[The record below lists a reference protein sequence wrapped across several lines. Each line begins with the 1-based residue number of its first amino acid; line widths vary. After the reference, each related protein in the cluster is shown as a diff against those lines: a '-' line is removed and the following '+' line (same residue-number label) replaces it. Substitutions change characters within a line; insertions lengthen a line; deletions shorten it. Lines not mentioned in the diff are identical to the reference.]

1 MSRTVIIRSIA
12 WLTLGITAVLVLND
26 QFVASFSVDDGQSS
40 ATVAQQSSSA
50 LSVAPANLVSVV
62 RVVDGDTFAALV
74 DGKEEKVRMLGINA
88 PESVDPRRKVECF
101 GKEASAELHL
111 LLDGKS
117 VELVSDTTQDDRDKY
132 NRLLRYVALADGSDV
147 GAMMIKE
154 GFAYEYTYRL
164 PYERQKEYKQF
175 QSDGET
181 SGKGLWAKSACDG
194 KK

>member
-132 NRLLRYVALADGSDV
+132 NRLLRYVVLSDGSDV